1 MSIPPTI
8 PRPQLITDQ
17 QLPRDAAFMNLAL
30 LRHDTDSTVQD
41 NWLNNRYEFLQ
52 RQEKRHFIRGA
63 ILSLKGAAGA
73 YRLAATIHGTLAQL
87 KEIIRYDP
95 SQPPGDDYEA
105 IGMQKAHVNTQADFK
120 NAKLANLDNFR
131 DYLVEA
137 MRGERTAFLPVI
149 SGWQSDKVFQQ
160 TIFVAFDEI
169 TPCTFYG
176 NLYLPKSPIM
186 QSDGQTQTA
195 ALFRASTTG
204 IAIKTKADD
213 TFIATLEVE
222 LNCDEAKAGQSF
234 ADRNG
239 RGSKKSNNLVSAL
252 DNSSALAQI
261 RNASIKGTVFE
272 GRISDGKARGGK
284 KRSPTENVVDL
295 STLDQML
302 MGVICKQSKK
312 PEQIKSIHVGAL
324 MPWCKEFI
332 DLLSV
337 TFGPLWVHPT
347 PSGQDSFKKL
357 YIHSWPFA
365 LKALAE
371 AYHEVRID
379 KLGPIVK
386 AISAPGVH
394 DTSKEA
400 SDAFEAAVKTNQAS
414 VTTPTVTYNEF
425 CDRLS
430 KIVWY
435 RHREH
440 WITITNAKTDKG
452 GRKKVID
459 INEPGVGKVRGVE
472 GAAQNTKT
480 VVTVVRNKI
489 LSATWQDLCGSK
501 NEPT

>member
-1 MSIPPTI
+1 MSIPPSI
-8 PRPQLITDQ
+8 PRPQLIPDE
-17 QLPRDAAFMNLAL
+17 QLPRDPAFMNLAL
-30 LRHDTDSTVQD
+30 LRHDKDQSVQD

-52 RQEKRHFIRGA
+52 RQEKRHFIKGA
-63 ILSLKGAAGA
+63 VLSLKGAAGT

-95 SQPPGDDYEA
+95 SQPPGDDFEA
-105 IGMQKAHVNTQADFK
+105 IGMQKAHLNTQADFK
-120 NAKLANLDNFR
+120 NAKSANLDNFR
-131 DYLVEA
+131 DYLVES

-149 SGWQSDKVFQQ
+149 SGWQSDKVFPE

-169 TPCTFYG
+169 TPYTFYG
-176 NLYLPKSPIM
+176 NLYLPKAPIM

-195 ALFRASTTG
+195 ALFRSSITG
-204 IAIKTKADD
+204 IAKKTKADD

-261 RNASIKGTVFE
+261 RNTSIKSTVFD
-272 GRISDGKARGGK
+272 GRVSDGKSRGGK

-312 PEQIKSIHVGAL
+312 PEQIKGIHVDAL
-324 MPWCKEFI
+324 TPWCKEFI
-332 DLLSV
+332 NLLSA

-347 PSGQDSFKKL
+347 PTGQDAFKKL

-371 AYHEVRID
+371 AYHDVRID

-400 SDAFEAAVKTNQAS
+400 SDAFEAAVESSQA
-414 VTTPTVTYNEF
+414 TAATPTISFSEF
-425 CDRLS
+425 CVRLK
-430 KIVWY
+430 KIDWL
-435 RHREH
+435 RHRAH
-440 WITITNAKTDKG
+440 WIAITGAKTDKA

-459 INEPGVGKVRGVE
+459 INVPVDGKIRGVE
-472 GAAQNTKT
+472 GAAQNTKA
-480 VVTVVRNKI
+480 VVSAVRNKI
-489 LSATWQDLCGSK
+489 LSNTWQDLCSLD
-501 NEPT
+501 NEPV

>member
-1 MSIPPTI
+1 MSIPPNI
-8 PRPQLITDQ
+8 PRPQLIPDQ
-17 QLPRDAAFMNLAL
+17 QLPRDPVFMNLAL
-30 LRHDTDSTVQD
+30 LRYYNDPTVQD
-41 NWLNNRYEFLQ
+41 NWANNRYEFPL
-52 RQEKRHFIRGA
+52 RQEKRHFINGV
-63 ILSLKGAAGA
+63 ILSLKGAGGN
-73 YRLAATIHGTLAQL
+73 YRLAATIHGTLGKL

-95 SQPPGDDYEA
+95 SAPPGDDFEA
-105 IGMQKAHVNTQADFK
+105 IGMQQAHVNTQADFK
-120 NAKLANLDNFR
+120 NAKAANLDNFR

-149 SGWQSDKVFQQ
+149 SGWQSDKVFRD

-169 TPCTFYG
+169 TPYTLYG

-195 ALFRASTTG
+195 ALFRASKTG
-204 IAIKTKADD
+204 IASKTKADD

-261 RNASIKGTVFE
+261 RNAAIRGTVFE
-272 GRISDGKARGGK
+272 GRVSDGKSRGGK

-312 PEQIKSIHVGAL
+312 PEQIKGIHVAEL
-324 MPWCKEFI
+324 TPWCREFI
-332 DLLSV
+332 QLLST
-337 TFGPLWVHPT
+337 TFGPYWTHPT
-347 PSGQDSFKKL
+347 PSGEDSYKKL
-357 YIHSWPFA
+357 YVHGWPYA

-371 AYHEVRID
+371 AYHDVRID
-379 KLGPIVK
+379 KLGPVVK

-394 DTSKEA
+394 DTAEEA
-400 SDAFEAAVKTNQAS
+400 RAAFEAAVKANQA
-414 VTTPTVTYNEF
+414 TAATPAVAYSDF
-425 CDRLS
+425 CDRLK

-435 RHREH
+435 RHRAH
-440 WITITNAKTDKG
+440 WIAITNANTDKHG
-452 GRKKVID
+452 KKKVIEV
-459 INEPGVGKVRGVE
+459 NEPGTGKQRVVE
-472 GAAQNTKT
+472 GAAQNTKAA
-480 VVTVVRNKI
+480 VSAVRNKI
-489 LSATWQDLCGSK
+489 LSDTWEDLSAAA
-501 NEPT
+501 NEPV

>member
-1 MSIPPTI
+1 
-8 PRPQLITDQ
+8 
-17 QLPRDAAFMNLAL
+17 MNLAL
-30 LRHDTDSTVQD
+30 LRHDTDPTVKD

-52 RQEKRHFIRGA
+52 RQEKRHFIKGA
-63 ILSLKGAAGA
+63 ILSLKGAAGT
-73 YRLAATIHGTLAQL
+73 YRMAATIHGTLAQL
-87 KEIIRYDP
+87 KEFIRYDP
-95 SQPPGDDYEA
+95 SQPPGLDYEA

-149 SGWQSDKVFQQ
+149 SGWQSDKVFPQ

-176 NLYLPKSPIM
+176 NLYLPKAPIM

-195 ALFRASTTG
+195 ALFRASATG
-204 IAIKTKADD
+204 IAKKTNADD
-213 TFIATLEVE
+213 TFIGTLEVE
-222 LNCDEAKAGQSF
+222 LNCDEVKAGQSF

-239 RGSKKSNNLVSAL
+239 RGSKKSNNLVASL
-252 DNSSALAQI
+252 DNSSALAKI

-272 GRISDGKARGGK
+272 DRISDGKARGGK

-312 PEQIKSIHVGAL
+312 PEQIKSIHVAEL
-324 MPWCKEFI
+324 TPWCKEFI
-332 DLLSV
+332 QLLST
-337 TFGPLWVHPT
+337 TFGSLWVHPT

-371 AYHEVRID
+371 AYHEARID
-379 KLGPIVK
+379 KLGPIVR
-386 AISAPGVH
+386 AISATGVH

-400 SDAFEAAVKTNQAS
+400 TDAFEAAVKTNQAGA
-414 VTTPTVTYNEF
+414 TTPTVNYNDF
-425 CDRLS
+425 CDRLC

-435 RHREH
+435 RHRAH
-440 WITITNAKTDKG
+440 WIAITNAKTDKG

-459 INEPGVGKVRGVE
+459 INEPSAGKIRGVE
-472 GAAQNTKT
+472 GAAQNTKA
-480 VVTVVRNKI
+480 VVTSVRNKI
-489 LSATWQDLCGSK
+489 LSATWLDLCGSK